1 MIPRGRLDY
10 GWADLAAGL
19 LYCLTPGSHRR
30 VEARVERVSV
40 GGEGF
45 ACLSV
50 RSGLDLLLAEL
61 DLPPGSEVLVS
72 AVTIRDMVRIVEE
85 HGLVPV
91 PVDMDMDRLELDL
104 DSLRSVVS
112 PRAKVLLVAH
122 LFGSRMDLGPVAA
135 VAREHDLL
143 LVEDC
148 AQSYMADGYWGHP
161 ESDVTLTSFG
171 PIKSASALGGAI
183 AKVRDPDL
191 RVRLRAR
198 QAGYPVQG
206 RWWFTKRVMRFALV
220 RALMYPLPFSL
231 FRRFCLMLGRSH
243 DDVFSQS
250 IRGFGDDRLF
260 WKIRHQPAYPLLAL
274 MARRIR
280 RYGPCDIDRRVEV
293 AVWADELM
301 SSVRR
306 PGRQAECHSHWVFP
320 VFVPDPDALAEH
332 LWRHGLDATR
342 GRWSL
347 YVTQEPE
354 GMPRARAVAAN
365 ESMSRVL
372 YLPVYPA
379 VPRKSIRRLAEL
391 VTGFVNGESAVLAGR
406 VTEVQVTR
414 SGAREVSP

>member
-19 LYCLTPGSHRR
+19 FYCLTPGSHRR
-30 VEARVERVSV
+30 AEARVERVSV

-50 RSGLDLLLAEL
+50 RSGLDLLLTEL

-104 DSLRSVVS
+104 DSLRTVLS
-112 PRAKVLLVAH
+112 PRSKVLLVAH
-122 LFGSRMDLGPVAA
+122 LFGSRMDLTPVAA
-135 VAREHDLL
+135 VAREHGLL

-148 AQSYMADGYWGHP
+148 AQSYMGDGYWGHP

-183 AKVRDPDL
+183 VKVRDPDFRRRL
-191 RVRLRAR
+191 RVR
-198 QAGYPVQG
+198 QAAYADQG
-206 RWWFTKRVMRFALV
+206 RWWFLKRVARFALV

-231 FRRFCLMLGRSH
+231 FRRFCLLLGRSH
-243 DDVFSQS
+243 DDLFSQS

-260 WKIRHQPAYPLLAL
+260 WKIRHRPGYPLLSL
-274 MARRIR
+274 LARRVR
-280 RYGPCDIDRRVEV
+280 RFGPRQIDRRVAV

-301 SSVRR
+301 RSVRR
-306 PGRQAECHSHWVFP
+306 PGRHADLHSHWVFP
-320 VFVPDPDALAEH
+320 VLVSDPDALAQH
-332 LWRHGLDATR
+332 LWDRGFDATR

-354 GMPRARAVAAN
+354 GRPRARAVEAN
-365 ESMSRVL
+365 EVMSHLL
-372 YLPVYPA
+372 YLPVHPA
-379 VPRKSIRRLAEL
+379 VPRESIRRLAEL
-391 VTGFVNGESAVLAGR
+391 VTEFAKAED
-406 VTEVQVTR
+406 TEV
-414 SGAREVSP
+414 ADP